1 MIARFLLIFLTIS
14 ALLAQAQDRKLI
26 LIGIDGLGEFGIKNN
41 RTPVIDS
48 LIKHGVY
55 SLEAKAVMPTLS
67 SPNWASIIMGVPTKD
82 HEIGSNQW
90 RREDI
95 KNKIYCGGE
104 MGQTYPTIFKVI
116 RMEKPEYKQAIFH
129 HWKEFERLV
138 EEDSLIYRLHSKDA
152 VYLIQEAAEFINI
165 NSPDFTFI
173 HLDMV
178 DHAGHHYGLK
188 SQQYTEAVWEA
199 DSLIG
204 KLIQSLERRGEY
216 TILITADHGFRGKHH
231 GGFGARLRNIPWVL
245 TGPDIKQNYE
255 IPYRIDTYDT
265 APTVAFLLG
274 ITPLSCWKGKVL
286 QGLKQ

>member
-1 MIARFLLIFLTIS
+1 MTLKSILFLLSLYST
-14 ALLAQAQDRKLI
+14 LVCAQERKLI

-41 RTPVIDS
+41 ETPVIDS
-48 LIKHGVY
+48 LMVHGAY
-55 SLEAKAVMPTLS
+55 SLKAKAVMPTLS
-67 SPNWASIIMGVPTKD
+67 SPNWASIIMGVPPKD
-82 HEIGSNQW
+82 HEIDSNQW

-95 KNKIYCGGE
+95 KNKIYCGGP

-116 RMEKPEYKQAIFH
+116 RTEKPDSKQALFH
-129 HWKEFERLV
+129 HWKEFDRLI
-138 EEDSLIYRLHSKDA
+138 EDDSLLYRRHSKDA
-152 VYLIQEAAEFINI
+152 DYLITEAVDYLNK
-165 NSPDFTFI
+165 NTPDFTFI

-204 KLIQSLERRGEY
+204 KLIHSLEHREEY
-216 TILITADHGFRGKHH
+216 TILLTADHGFRGKHH
-231 GGFGARLRNIPWVL
+231 GGFGARLRNIPWII
-245 TGPDIKQNYE
+245 TGPGIKKGFE
-255 IPYRIDTYDT
+255 IPFRIETYDT

-274 ITPLSCWKGKVL
+274 ITPLSCWKGQVV